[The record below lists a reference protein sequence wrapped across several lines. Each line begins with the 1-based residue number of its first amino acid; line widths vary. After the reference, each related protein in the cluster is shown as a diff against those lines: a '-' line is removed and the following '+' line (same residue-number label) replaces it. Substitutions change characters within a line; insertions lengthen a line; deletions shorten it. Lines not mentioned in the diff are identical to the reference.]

1 LIAPVKDLDE
11 WKRLY
16 MGDSPALAPDDVENW
31 TERIN
36 KIKEAIATLP
46 AQPDPA
52 DKQGA
57 DE

>member
-1 LIAPVKDLDE
+1 
-11 WKRLY
+11 